1 MLLHLK
7 STRFWIL
14 FFLSLQFKQ
23 KQERWLPRWLSGKE
37 SASQCRSHRKHGFD
51 PWVRKSPSLWESS
64 DRVGW
69 SDNVAASCPLHLSAL
84 PFAHPC
90 TSPHVLY
97 WSSLTGTYFSHVDF
111 VIARNSWEAQGKILK
126 QFCSNSEEKS
136 SLVKQKSIC
145 EAN

>member
-1 MLLHLK
+1 M
-7 STRFWIL
+7 
-14 FFLSLQFKQ
+14 
-23 KQERWLPRWLSGKE
+23 
-37 SASQCRSHRKHGFD
+37 
-51 PWVRKSPSLWESS
+51 
-64 DRVGW
+64 
-69 SDNVAASCPLHLSAL
+69 AASCPLHLSAL

-136 SLVKQKSIC
+136 SFCCLCLWKFFNDLASEWSAGRTGHIQG
-145 EAN
+145 